1 MFAKRSREPGTRGA
15 RVAAQEIDGEKGGKR
30 GPAGQDLGCLDRE
43 GKENTPSKAGMGHKE
58 SKKVQPIKNRFRM
71 GP

>member
-15 RVAAQEIDGEKGGKR
+15 RVAAQEIDGEKGGR
-30 GPAGQDLGCLDRE
+30 GGQLAKTWVAWTGRV
-43 GKENTPSKAGMGHKE
+43 NTPTKAGMEHKE
-58 SKKVQPIKNRFRM
+58 SKKVLPIKNRFRM